1 MATMRVER
9 YNYGRR
15 RMGWSCGCLS
25 LLAVSGAMLCLGLY
39 MFSSVWI
46 PVALDLIGVQQVGR
60 TDDQFDPEPPPTVE
74 VQNPQPPPSQV
85 TVNLGPLGTQSLDT
99 RDFTVTTG
107 SSGEGARVATVTFT
121 EASMLDFCHR
131 QSDLC
136 RDGNQQVRDISFD
149 LRPGGVIVNLEANT
163 GAFWQRIGVVLRLD
177 ESQRRFRVVG
187 VDLAGTTYAPS
198 ALPFG
203 LNDVVGQAIADI
215 EREGNNALTQ
225 MALESGGDPYTL
237 ESVLIDHGALT
248 IVMR

>member
-15 RMGWSCGCLS
+15 RMGCGCGCLS
-25 LLAVSGAMLCLGLY
+25 LVAVSGAMLCLGLY

-46 PVALDLIGVQQVGR
+46 PAALDLIGVQQVGR

-85 TVNLGPLGTQSLDT
+85 TVDLGPLGTQSLDT
-99 RDFTVTTG
+99 RDFTVITG
-107 SSGEGARVATVTFT
+107 SSGEGARVATVAVT
-121 EASMLDFCHR
+121 EAGMLDFCRR
-131 QSDLC
+131 QSDIC

-149 LRPGGVIVNLEANT
+149 LRPGGAIINLEVNT

-187 VDLAGTTYAPS
+187 VDVDGYLYEYDT
-198 ALPFG
+198 LPFG

-237 ESVLIDHGALT
+237 ESVRIDHDALT
-248 IVMR
+248 LVMR